1 MISLETTR
9 SKLFDL
15 LTGKNFDITTRD
27 AQGKETTDPKTAD
40 LYSFEYKADGKTYGN
55 VVITV
60 GAKGEMEVFYGD
72 MLGKGMDAEHK
83 GDWYDFLYQ
92 LRHFAKRNMLEFTL
106 KNINRLKYS
115 MQSMASLEESK
126 NYYGFKKTSYTKP
139 NKQAKLK
146 IIHSKPIDEEAGDQ
160 RYRNI
165 QSLYVK
171 TQTVKDLNCH
181 SHNYMVVE
189 PWHVMCQ
196 KVAIHMM
203 HLVSILQNYVQTS
216 EH

>member
-15 LTGKNFDITTRD
+15 LTSKNFDITTRD

-40 LYSFEYKADGKTYGN
+40 LYSFEYKVDGKKYGN

-106 KNINRLKYS
+106 KNINRLKYA
-115 MQSMASLEESK
+115 MQSMANLEESK

-146 IIHSKPIDEEAGDQ
+146 IIHSRPIDEEAGDQ

-165 QSLYVK
+165 QALYVENADGERFK
-171 TQTVKDLNCH
+171 LPFTQLYGGV
-181 SHNYMVVE
+181 
-189 PWHVMCQ
+189 
-196 KVAIHMM
+196 
-203 HLVSILQNYVQTS
+203 
-216 EH
+216 

>member
-9 SKLFDL
+9 TKLFDL

-83 GDWYDFLYQ
+83 GECRLCGGRNHTLSITSCGDARTHRL
-92 LRHFAKRNMLEFTL
+92 LKRG
-106 KNINRLKYS
+106 
-115 MQSMASLEESK
+115 EE
-126 NYYGFKKTSYTKP
+126 
-139 NKQAKLK
+139 
-146 IIHSKPIDEEAGDQ
+146 
-160 RYRNI
+160 
-165 QSLYVK
+165 
-171 TQTVKDLNCH
+171 
-181 SHNYMVVE
+181 
-189 PWHVMCQ
+189 
-196 KVAIHMM
+196 
-203 HLVSILQNYVQTS
+203 
-216 EH
+216 